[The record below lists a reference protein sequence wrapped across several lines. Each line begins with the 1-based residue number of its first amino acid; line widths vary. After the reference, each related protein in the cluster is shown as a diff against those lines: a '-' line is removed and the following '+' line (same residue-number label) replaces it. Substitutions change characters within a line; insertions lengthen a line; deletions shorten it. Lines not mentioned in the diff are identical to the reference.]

1 MHENL
6 SLIHSCTLS
15 LQAPRAVTGAA
26 VSPKVAW
33 LDEADLV
40 HTPAEA
46 AFYNCSFSQ
55 RMLQARA
62 DTLEPHCYVPS
73 PCCLCAILLVP
84 GLQIGQA

>member
-1 MHENL
+1 MA
-6 SLIHSCTLS
+6 
-15 LQAPRAVTGAA
+15 LQAPRAFAGAA

-55 RMLQARA
+55 RMLQVR
-62 DTLEPHCYVPS
+62 S
-73 PCCLCAILLVP
+73 P
-84 GLQIGQA
+84 